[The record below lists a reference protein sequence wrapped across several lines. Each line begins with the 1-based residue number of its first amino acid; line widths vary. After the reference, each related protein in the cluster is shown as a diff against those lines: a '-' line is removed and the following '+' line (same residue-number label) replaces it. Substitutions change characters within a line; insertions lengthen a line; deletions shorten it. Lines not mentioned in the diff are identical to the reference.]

1 MLIKLIV
8 FTLIAAAAEIAILV
22 IEKHQNGS
30 VKIKEDPM
38 ALPYKAY
45 KVTEPDFNYVPGRT
59 TYDEKSKRFV
69 TDWKYEWEYQGK
81 KHSMMFC
88 DDPNNQWAHYL
99 MTFPD
104 EIDITIHRATGKY
117 YVSKVVRA
125 HKRNELATLIASMVI
140 SYIITN
146 MFF

>member
-8 FTLIAAAAEIAILV
+8 FTLIAAAVEIAILV

-69 TDWKYEWEYQGK
+69 TDWKYEWE
-81 KHSMMFC
+81 
-88 DDPNNQWAHYL
+88 
-99 MTFPD
+99 
-104 EIDITIHRATGKY
+104 
-117 YVSKVVRA
+117 
-125 HKRNELATLIASMVI
+125 
-140 SYIITN
+140 
-146 MFF
+146 